1 MKYKLTPILVFCSLI
16 LIGSQADFEAE
27 EILVDSTPPAGWL
40 TIDSSSICQ
49 PLSGSRYLVTLNCK
63 GIELVPS
70 IEFNG
75 ELYRLSFYRRH
86 LQYSSD
92 ATSTVNIKNIDADV
106 SLRHFSMTEIQY
118 AAANLNI

>member
-1 MKYKLTPILVFCSLI
+1 MKHKITPILVFCSLI

-27 EILVDSTPPAGWL
+27 EKLVDSTPPAGWL
-40 TIDSSSICQ
+40 SIDKTSTCQ

-63 GIELVPS
+63 GIELIPS
-70 IEFNG
+70 IEYNG

-92 ATSTVNIKNIDADV
+92 ATSTVNIENIEANV
-106 SLRHFSMTEIQY
+106 SLRHFSMTEIQH
-118 AAANLNI
+118 AAANLNL